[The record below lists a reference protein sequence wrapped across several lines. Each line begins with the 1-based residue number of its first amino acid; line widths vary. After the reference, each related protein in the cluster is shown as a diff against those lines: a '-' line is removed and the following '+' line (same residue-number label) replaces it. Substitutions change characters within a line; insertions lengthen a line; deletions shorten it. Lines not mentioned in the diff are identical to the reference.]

1 MQHSCMR
8 RAGSPATF
16 VNLNSFFSFF
26 SMSDYLD
33 ELLRAHV
40 FVPWTVVERNW
51 VIKPSTITAATSQTN
66 QNTDKGHRQTVRCKG
81 VCFEN
86 RPRNAR
92 VNYTD
97 GSWRL
102 RKPEEG
108 RTYVLEVEK
117 PEERRQAS
125 QSDSTS
131 ISSDRCSSCDSSIR
145 PVIALRFSDSSSS
158 SDRFSSSS
166 PVIIQRPPEDLVSPV
181 IIQRP
186 PEDLVLCEPQPP
198 TPHKRRKTIAPRRT
212 YRRVDAA
219 EGNQ

>member
-26 SMSDYLD
+26 SMADYMD
-33 ELLRAHV
+33 EFLRANV

-66 QNTDKGHRQTVRCKG
+66 QNTAKRHRQKVRREG

-86 RPRNAR
+86 IPRNAR
-92 VNYTD
+92 INYTD

-108 RTYVLEVEK
+108 DTYVLEVEE
-117 PEERRQAS
+117 PEEERQAS
-125 QSDSTS
+125 QSVKTSTS
-131 ISSDRCSSCDSSIR
+131 SHNSSS
-145 PVIALRFSDSSSS
+145 SDSSSS
-158 SDRFSSSS
+158 SDKSSSSDSSSDRPSSSS
-166 PVIIQRPPEDLVSPV
+166 PAIIKRPPEDLVSPV

-186 PEDLVLCEPQPP
+186 PEDLVLCGPMPG
-198 TPHKRRKTIAPRRT
+198 TPHKRRKTIAPRLT
-212 YRRVDAA
+212 YRKVVAA
-219 EGNQ
+219 EDNP

>member
-51 VIKPSTITAATSQTN
+51 VIKPSRIIAPTSQTN

-92 VNYTD
+92 VNYLD

-108 RTYVLEVEK
+108 RTCVLEVEK

-125 QSDSTS
+125 PSDKTS
-131 ISSDRCSSCDSSIR
+131 ASSHNSSS
-145 PVIALRFSDSSSS
+145 SDSSSS
-158 SDRFSSSS
+158 SDRSSSSDSSHDSSSSSS

-186 PEDLVLCEPQPP
+186 PEDLVPCEPLPG

-212 YRRVDAA
+212 YRKVVAA
-219 EGNQ
+219 EDN